1 MNEDCIFCKIIK
13 GEIPS
18 HKVYEDEH
26 NLAFLDIRPNNHGH
40 TLVIPKDHFENIY
53 TLPDET
59 LARLS
64 LAVKKVAIAVKH
76 GMDADGIN
84 VIMNNETDAGQI
96 IFHAHFHII
105 PRLKNDGFKH
115 WPQGEYLEGEADA
128 VSEKIK
134 VSLEA

>member
-1 MNEDCIFCKIIK
+1 MNENCIFCKIIR

-26 NLAFLDIRPNNHGH
+26 TLAFLDIRPNNHGH

-64 LAVKKVAIAVKH
+64 LAVKKVAIAVKN

-84 VIMNNETDAGQI
+84 LIMNNEEAAGQI
-96 IFHAHFHII
+96 IFHAHMHIV
-105 PRLKNDGFKH
+105 PRTKDDGYKH
-115 WPQGEYLEGEADA
+115 WPQGEYLEGEAEA
-128 VSEKIK
+128 VVEKIRG
-134 VSLEA
+134 SF